1 MASGWQETPIIMNN
15 LTSLP
20 TYLPSNL
27 TPLFL
32 SSSLPFFDFAD
43 CVGLSDVSFLHSF
56 LPSCRFREFAK
67 EKERVENKAG
77 YMQLKEREK
86 LDREMNG

>member
-1 MASGWQETPIIMNN
+1 MGLGWALLFLCLRAMKGRNSERQEAPIIMNN

-20 TYLPSNL
+20 AMPYFSP
-27 TPLFL
+27 FL
-32 SSSLPFFDFAD
+32 SSTLTLTVF
-43 CVGLSDVSFLHSF
+43 LSFTFL
-56 LPSCRFREFAK
+56 REFAK

>member
-1 MASGWQETPIIMNN
+1 MCP
-15 LTSLP
+15 SL
-20 TYLPSNL
+20 L
-27 TPLFL
+27 
-32 SSSLPFFDFAD
+32 
-43 CVGLSDVSFLHSF
+43 
-56 LPSCRFREFAK
+56 SCRFREFAK